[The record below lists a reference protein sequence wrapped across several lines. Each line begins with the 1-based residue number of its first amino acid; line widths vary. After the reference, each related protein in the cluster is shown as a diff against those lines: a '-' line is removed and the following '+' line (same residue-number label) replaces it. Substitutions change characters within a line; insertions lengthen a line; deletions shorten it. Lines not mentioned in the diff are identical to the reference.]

1 MPGLSTS
8 HEARP
13 SSKLFSKLQDTET
26 LFNPDSSTPF
36 SVAARRYQFVNIK
49 PLGKDVPVLTY
60 FKQSVD
66 PLGGRPWSFKDEL
79 QSKSSM
85 SRKPWTGHILLRS
98 RTEQKYVMRESAYVY
113 PEGRRSLQNWIS
125 GKKRNLGKITKEEF
139 LRRVANN
146 EPIPK
151 DACSYDRFKAA
162 LRIRHNLN
170 LDYGGLLIVY
180 GITTPLMKYLEVVA
194 AAQPALPAEKSHGKS
209 PKQATMFIHLADDAK
224 ELNHKMGKL
233 TVSAS

>member
-26 LFNPDSSTPF
+26 L
-36 SVAARRYQFVNIK
+36 

-85 SRKPWTGHILLRS
+85 
-98 RTEQKYVMRESAYVY
+98 TEQKYVMRESAYVY